1 MNEPDYASTDF
12 DKHTE
17 QAQKVQQA
25 AIQERASAYHRVF
38 AQNKDGN
45 KILAEWIELYCTG
58 QPPSQNASERE
69 VGMMDGKREIVSMIL
84 KQIAKGEGNG

>member
-1 MNEPDYASTDF
+1 MDEPDYASNEF
-12 DKHTE
+12 DQHTE
-17 QAQKVQQA
+17 KAQKIQQA

-45 KILAEWIELYCTG
+45 KILGEWIEFYCTG
-58 QPPSQNASERE
+58 QPPSPNASERE
-69 VGMMDGKREIVSMIL
+69 VGMMDGKREMVSMIL